1 MSRRAAIPTH
11 IAHWNT
17 GLGRQVA
24 KTCRAIGF
32 MCIIIEANEDS
43 RTKLAI
49 WLSFNPEKRDLPI
62 ISFNSF
68 ARISFKECE
77 TEWFFFQCYDLHLQH
92 SVVFIY
98 QKLRRACLS
107 QYLVEQPSRNTQRIK
122 KCKCSFAMLCQMS
135 QPDASEILLDESEQ
149 PL

>member
-1 MSRRAAIPTH
+1 MRIHEQS
-11 IAHWNT
+11 
-17 GLGRQVA
+17 
-24 KTCRAIGF
+24 
-32 MCIIIEANEDS
+32 
-43 RTKLAI
+43 
-49 WLSFNPEKRDLPI
+49 WLSGYPLIQRRE
-62 ISFNSF
+62 ISPSF
-68 ARISFKECE
+68 PLIALQGFLSKSVKQSG
-77 TEWFFFQCYDLHLQH
+77 FFFQCYDLHLQH